1 VTGKVHLKE
10 KEIKKKN
17 ILMKEYTQ
25 EGIGGKEVLLHMEI
39 LTKDYW
45 KAVEL
50 LQILFPLL
58 LFVGALAL
66 YFTGRRKRDDE
77 DENNEE

>member
-1 VTGKVHLKE
+1 
-10 KEIKKKN
+10 
-17 ILMKEYTQ
+17 M
-25 EGIGGKEVLLHMEI
+25 
-39 LTKDYW
+39 
-45 KAVEL
+45 
-50 LQILFPLL
+50 QILFALL